1 MTTTTSTE
9 CCRMAT
15 SASSM
20 SPYHPNTAEPSHYKS
35 SSKNELCE
43 QFTGI
48 EEEEVFIDR
57 VERTMKIKILSRK
70 FIKPSTP
77 TPEKLRTY
85 KISCMD
91 EINPTMNV
99 VGILYYPS
107 TDNIGNL
114 INLEKSLEEI
124 LPQFYPFAGRYIKE
138 NHSVDCS
145 DQGLEY
151 IEAQVDH
158 ELLEIIG
165 SGVEPVELND
175 LLPVEVGAADEA
187 SDPIMFVQINKF
199 KCGGVAIATTISHR
213 IVDASSLGTFLSAWA
228 KASRGDNTEPIIPNF
243 DSPFYFPGEN
253 LGELDFGTIR
263 TRDPTIVTKRILFD
277 KKAIENLRA
286 RVSHLY
292 EKSDRPPSRVLVV
305 SSFLSEALM
314 RCDHTKLGKP
324 RDCIISQAV
333 NIRERTVPPLSKYS
347 CGNLVSLGI
356 VERSAEET
364 KSLDFERLVPLLGNT
379 ARKAVSNCLK
389 ILSNGQDGHKI
400 LVDVFAGATDKS
412 HDDNLNGIWF
422 TDWSKFGF
430 YNNDF
435 GFGKPIW
442 TSVANI
448 PIKNL
453 ITMLNTKEN
462 DGIEAWVHLHEK
474 DMPYFEQD
482 EEIKKLTT

>member
-1 MTTTTSTE
+1 
-9 CCRMAT
+9 
-15 SASSM
+15 M
-20 SPYHPNTAEPSHYKS
+20 SVV
-35 SSKNELCE
+35 CII
-43 QFTGI
+43 QFSFLSGF
-48 EEEEVFIDR
+48 EEKVLIDR
-57 VERTMKIKILSRK
+57 VERTMKINIVNRK

-77 TPEKLRTY
+77 TPVNLRTY
-85 KISCMD
+85 KLSCLD
-91 EINPTMNV
+91 ELNPTMNV
-99 VGILYYPS
+99 VGLLYYPY
-107 TDNIGNL
+107 TDNIGNV
-114 INLEKSLEEI
+114 INNLEKSIAQI

-145 DQGLEY
+145 DQGVEY
-151 IEAQVDH
+151 IEAQVDR

-165 SGVEPVELND
+165 SGVEPGELND

-187 SDPIMFVQINKF
+187 NDPVMSVQISKF

-213 IVDASSLGTFLSAWA
+213 IVDSSSLGTFLSAWA

-243 DSPFYFPGEN
+243 DSAFYFPGEN

-277 KKAIENLRA
+277 KKAIANLRA

-292 EKSDRPPSRVLVV
+292 EKSDRPASRVLVV
-305 SSFLSEALM
+305 SSFLSEVLI
-314 RCDHTKLGKP
+314 RCDRKKLGKT
-324 RDCIISQAV
+324 RACFISQAV

-356 VERSAEET
+356 VEHSAEET
-364 KSLDFERLVPLLGNT
+364 KSLDFERLVPLLGST

-389 ILSNGQDGHKI
+389 ILSNGPDGHKI
-400 LVDVFAGATDKS
+400 LVNDFAGATDKS
-412 HDDNLNGIWF
+412 HDENLNGIWF

-430 YNNDF
+430 YDNDF

-453 ITMLNTKEN
+453 IIMLNTKEN

-482 EEIKKLTT
+482 EEIKKLTS